1 MIKNN
6 ELINLIGNKIFLG
19 DGAMGTLLQSFG
31 LSTSPDLFLQ
41 KNNDILEKIKD
52 IHYKYLESGSNII
65 QTSTFSANEPKL
77 SAFGI
82 TDISSLETINYNAA
96 FVVRK
101 AIDEFRE
108 KTSSKRVILS
118 AGNLGPTGKLME
130 PFGDLSY
137 KKAVEVFHRQ
147 ADYLASTGVV
157 DIFLIETMMD
167 LNEALAAIEAVK
179 LIDKNA
185 AIICMMTFNEN
196 GVTLMGNKAEDALKA
211 MLEAGATIAGANCSV
226 GSDKMIEV
234 VKRMRQS
241 DKEAKLIF
249 QPNAGLPKMVRGLTV
264 YDETPEIFAE
274 NIKKYLSYSPSVIG
288 GCCGSTPEHI
298 AKLAELIS

>member
-6 ELINLIGNKIFLG
+6 ELINLIENKIFLG
-19 DGAMGTLLQSFG
+19 DGAMGTLLQGFG
-31 LSTSPDLFLQ
+31 LSTSPELFLQ
-41 KNNDILEKIKD
+41 GENDFLEKIKD
-52 IHYKYLESGSNII
+52 IHYKYLVSGSNII

-82 TDISSLETINYNAA
+82 TDIRDLETINYNAA
-96 FVVRK
+96 SAARR
-101 AIDEFRE
+101 AISEFRE
-108 KTSSKRVILS
+108 KTGSRRIILS
-118 AGNLGPTGKLME
+118 AANLGPTGKLLE

-137 KKAVEVFHRQ
+137 EKAVEVFRRQ
-147 ADYLASTGVV
+147 SEYLISTELT

-179 LIDKNA
+179 LADKDA
-185 AIICMMTFNEN
+185 AIICMATFNEN

-226 GSDKMIEV
+226 GSDKMLEV

-249 QPNAGLPKMVRGLTV
+249 QPNAGIPRMVSGMTV
-264 YDETPEIFAE
+264 FDETPEIFAE
-274 NIKKYLSYSPSVIG
+274 NIKKYLPYSPSIIG
-288 GCCGSTPEHI
+288 GCCGSTPGHI
-298 AKLAELIS
+298 AKLAELLE